1 MNDIAIIEKPATSA
15 LATVEALIPAV
26 VFAPGGIKGIVDALK
41 IEVRFQIEL
50 LDVSTEK
57 GRKQIASLAYKVAQS
72 KTALDKMGKDLT
84 ADWQKQ
90 TNLVNEDRRYLRDEL
105 DALKAEASKALDDY
119 KAADAARIAAHETA
133 LSEIAA
139 LASTDGLTAE
149 QISERIWSM
158 PVLEDRQW
166 QEFTARATRALESVA
181 ERLRDDHAAAVERE
195 ETEALA
201 IQERVAEEARI
212 AAENEAKR
220 IAREQEIAANARA
233 LAIMEAEAEAE
244 RVRLAGI
251 ERERVAKEKAEQVAA
266 QVALEAER
274 NARAARELA
283 AQAQAKAAQAEADRI
298 ASEQRAERAKIE
310 AAAQAKRDQAA
321 AVVAERKRLAD
332 IEAAKQAEA
341 DKRAANVAHR
351 ARVNRDALADI
362 VLALSEVHAGTAE
375 ESETLAKAIVTA
387 IAKGAVRHIQITY

>member
-310 AAAQAKRDQAA
+310 AAAQAKRDQEA
-321 AVVAERKRLAD
+321 AVERERVRLAD
-332 IEAAKQAEA
+332 IAAKEQAAAEARANNLAIQRKINRKALVAMMELGLVEDEAAGE
-341 DKRAANVAHR
+341 R
-351 ARVNRDALADI
+351 I
-362 VLALSEVHAGTAE
+362 I
-375 ESETLAKAIVTA
+375 KAIARGEVPG
-387 IAKGAVRHIQITY
+387 ISVNY